1 MKYSISLLIL
11 LAIIYFFFK
20 RANRISNSMNAVKQ
34 NTTFNNNE
42 NKNFSKKEYLLT
54 QNELKFYKLLKQ
66 ITDKME
72 LTIFSQVVMYEIVN
86 CSNYSEF
93 NKIRS
98 KSIDFVITD
107 SSSKIQLCIELDDT
121 THNQQKRIERDKTI
135 SEIFEKAGVNFLRIS
150 VQNFYNLQELEN
162 RIKQAIL
169 CDTYIKNNKEDI

>member
-1 MKYSISLLIL
+1 MQYLMSLLVWF
-11 LAIIYFFFK
+11 AIIYFFFK
-20 RANRISNSMNAVKQ
+20 RASKMNNSIKTVKQ

-107 SSSKIQLCIELDDT
+107 SNSKIQLCIELDDT
-121 THNQQKRIERDKTI
+121 THNQQKRIESKFFKNTC
-135 SEIFEKAGVNFLRIS
+135 EKFL
-150 VQNFYNLQELEN
+150 
-162 RIKQAIL
+162 
-169 CDTYIKNNKEDI
+169 

>member
-20 RANRISNSMNAVKQ
+20 GANRISNSMNAVKQ
-34 NTTFNNNE
+34 TTTFNNNE
-42 NKNFSKKEYLLT
+42 NKNFSKKKYLLT

-66 ITDKME
+66 ITDKMG